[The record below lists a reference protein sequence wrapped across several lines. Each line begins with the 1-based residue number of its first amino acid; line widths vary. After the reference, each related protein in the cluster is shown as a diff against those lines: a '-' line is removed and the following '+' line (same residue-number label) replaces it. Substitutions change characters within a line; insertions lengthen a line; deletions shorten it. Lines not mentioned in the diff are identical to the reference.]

1 MYTQWSV
8 APATKHI
15 RDKAKKEF
23 TVDNSAEYRRLKDKY
38 ERRDERDRVIKPNF
52 FGIVARK
59 KGFYDSKKKC
69 YQFHKT
75 TMDYVQHTLNKIR
88 LNAARPANKPFSYII
103 DPLLTNSRNAWY
115 PQVEKIISA
124 ARDCA
129 TEVAAIHN
137 SSEIDPS
144 LKYELGQSIRE

>member
-1 MYTQWSV
+1 
-8 APATKHI
+8 
-15 RDKAKKEF
+15 
-23 TVDNSAEYRRLKDKY
+23 
-38 ERRDERDRVIKPNF
+38 
-52 FGIVARK
+52 
-59 KGFYDSKKKC
+59 
-69 YQFHKT
+69 
-75 TMDYVQHTLNKIR
+75 MDYVQHTLNKIR